1 MIIPKGSKKLDW
13 EVELAFVIGK
23 RASYVS
29 EADALSHVLGYMIC
43 NDVSERFWQ
52 LEGTG
57 QWIKGKS
64 AETFGPL
71 GPWLVTADEIGDP
84 QNLDMWLDVNGQRM
98 QTGNTRTMIFGVAT
112 LVSFLS
118 GKMVLE
124 PGDVV
129 TTGTPPGVGLGQ
141 EAEPDLPQG
150 RRRDGA
156 RRREAR
162 QAEAEVVAYSAA
174 KRSLH
179 GGIGQLRSRSLQAEP
194 ALAKDD
200 EDAGGDDDHA
210 ADDDRSRVGTSPKT
224 R

>member
-29 EADALSHVLGYMIC
+29 EATALSHVLGYMIC

-71 GPWLVTADEIGDP
+71 GPWLVTADEVGDP

-112 LVSFLS
+112 ARLVPL
-118 GKMVLE
+118 GQDGAGAGRR
-124 PGDVV
+124 GDDRHAA
-129 TTGTPPGVGLGQ
+129 GRRLGQ
-141 EAEPDLPQG
+141 EAAADLPEG

-156 RRREAR
+156 RRRQAR
-162 QAEAEVVAYSAA
+162 QAEAEASSPTPASR
-174 KRSLH
+174 KR
-179 GGIGQLRSRSLQAEP
+179 GIGARAP
-194 ALAKDD
+194 F
-200 EDAGGDDDHA
+200 AGRAGA
-210 ADDDRSRVGTSPKT
+210 RER
-224 R
+224 